1 VHSRIGRSEP
11 LVSLRLAFDYCLEY
25 NKTHYALKTG
35 YHPAY
40 ERFSPGKV
48 LRYLMLAQVFSDE
61 GLATY
66 ELLGVVDSWKLQW
79 TNACRELQSLHMFA
93 PTGLGFLNR
102 TAYVGT
108 QSASKH
114 ARNLARSSIV
124 GERGRLLKRG
134 HAMVHARLRR

>member
-1 VHSRIGRSEP
+1 VHSRIGRNEP

-35 YHPAY
+35 YDPAY
-40 ERFSPGKV
+40 QRFSPGKV
-48 LRYLMLAQVFSDE
+48 LRYLMLVRAFSE
-61 GLATY
+61 GLAAY
-66 ELLGVVDSWKLQW
+66 ELLGVADPWK
-79 TNACRELQSLHMFA
+79 SLHMFA
-93 PTGLGFLNR
+93 PTALGFLNR

-114 ARNLARSSIV
+114 ARSLARSSIV
-124 GERGRLLKRG
+124 GERSRLLKRG